1 MAPTGSDRSFDLRH
15 WRTGDGD
22 SNTERIA
29 RLLEHLPRAMEEELT
44 ARQRQIVEMHFYEDL
59 TVTQIAQQLKV
70 HPSTVTRTL
79 QRSAEK
85 LQRVLRYT
93 L

>member
-1 MAPTGSDRSFDLRH
+1 MMPIGFDHSFDLRH

-29 RLLEHLPRAMEEELT
+29 RILEHLPRAMEEELT
-44 ARQRQIVEMHFYEDL
+44 DRQRQIVELHFYEDL
-59 TVTQIAQQLKV
+59 TVTQIAQQLHL
-70 HPSTVTRTL
+70 HPSTVSRSL
-79 QRSAEK
+79 RRSAEK